1 MIMVAFLGYSASKN
15 ENKGGL
21 TMYAILC
28 GILMAIFLL
37 FTVLLNFGSQLME
50 TQFEDKCYE
59 IMPYFHKYFYESF
72 GCSNKYT

>member
-1 MIMVAFLGYSASKN
+1 MKEVEPEYLPEVLILTGVAMIMVAFLGYSSSKN

-50 TQFEDKCYE
+50 T
-59 IMPYFHKYFYESF
+59 
-72 GCSNKYT
+72 

>member
-50 TQFEDKCYE
+50 T
-59 IMPYFHKYFYESF
+59 
-72 GCSNKYT
+72 